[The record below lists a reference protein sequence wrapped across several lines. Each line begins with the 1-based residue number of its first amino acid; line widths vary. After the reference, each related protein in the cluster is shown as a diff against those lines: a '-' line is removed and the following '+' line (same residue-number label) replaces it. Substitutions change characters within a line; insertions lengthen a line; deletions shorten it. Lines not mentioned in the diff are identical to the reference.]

1 MVHGVPGF
9 ALVIHG
15 GCAPVIARLPRVWKT
30 RPTAAPAL
38 GRLAAAPVAADAPYT
53 DFVPPPRGIPN
64 HTPAEELDE
73 ATGSGRRPGQDGR
86 TRLGRTQGSSGPH
99 PSRRARPITS
109 RTGSADS
116 QTRKQPTDQG
126 DTCGRQ
132 ITTKHLLQHRLPCP
146 RTDDSPACML
156 DKRLIGAGSPQPI
169 EILKPVTNQV
179 TTSVR
184 RVLSSGSGK
193 FSAVVVAG
201 VLIWGSC
208 YGWRWCAPTA
218 AGGRLPGPD

>member
-1 MVHGVPGF
+1 MVHGVLGF

-38 GRLAAAPVAADAPYT
+38 GRLPAAPVAADAPYT

-109 RTGSADS
+109 RTGLADS
-116 QTRKQPTDQG
+116 QTRSN
-126 DTCGRQ
+126 RL
-132 ITTKHLLQHRLPCP
+132 TKETHA
-146 RTDDSPACML
+146 DD
-156 DKRLIGAGSPQPI
+156 R
-169 EILKPVTNQV
+169 
-179 TTSVR
+179 
-184 RVLSSGSGK
+184 
-193 FSAVVVAG
+193 
-201 VLIWGSC
+201 
-208 YGWRWCAPTA
+208 
-218 AGGRLPGPD
+218 